1 MTEQKSCH
9 RPMEG
14 VALQGVIF
22 SVVTCVCVLA
32 PLGSRWKKWSSLS
45 FSWGS
50 TDGAYTQSVLM
61 LCIALCFFNSPF
73 TPPELECLVRFKKKK
88 SYGNVFIH
96 PGFPKWT
103 LGSFW
108 IIHRIDRVQISNGK
122 NKSLTEPWQGT
133 NWQDWWVAVV
143 IVQNYTSSSAL
154 SLLCFVGIVVG
165 NSITSEHLTRH

>member
-22 SVVTCVCVLA
+22 SLVTCVWAVGGRNEVHLA
-32 PLGSRWKKWSSLS
+32 SA
-45 FSWGS
+45 WGS

-96 PGFPKWT
+96 PGFPK
-103 LGSFW
+103 
-108 IIHRIDRVQISNGK
+108 
-122 NKSLTEPWQGT
+122 
-133 NWQDWWVAVV
+133 
-143 IVQNYTSSSAL
+143 
-154 SLLCFVGIVVG
+154 
-165 NSITSEHLTRH
+165 